1 MAAAGGAGSG
11 RVSSLPEKADSPGM
25 NPHSPGRLPVK
36 GALRLQRRVQHG
48 RFFYSRASD
57 CRRCPLRGDCLSPGR
72 VKKAVVASDDHPAL
86 LRARR
91 QKERRS
97 EEDVRLYRRHRWRLE
112 GFHEEAKSSWHGLAR
127 AVRRGLQ
134 NMRLQA
140 FLTAAALA
148 AVLAALLAPSLGFL
162 VATAMRP
169 GALRSRGAAGLNLN
183 PDRNTVLQQPPACGI
198 DHRRPVIEGRS
209 SRAAHRL
216 WYEAPLARPRSLGR
230 RTGPSSYRTR
240 VGRHHARASS

>member
-1 MAAAGGAGSG
+1 
-11 RVSSLPEKADSPGM
+11 M

-48 RFFYSRASD
+48 RFFYSRDSD
-57 CRRCPLRGDCLSPGR
+57 CRRCPLLGDCLSPGR

-97 EEDVRLYRRHRWRLE
+97 EEDVRLYRRHRWRSE

-140 FLTAAALA
+140 FLTAAAVNLKRLAPAPA

-162 VATAMRP
+162 VATEMRP
-169 GALRSRGAAGLNLN
+169 GALRSRGAAGLDLN
-183 PDRNTVLQQPPACGI
+183 PDRNTVLQQPPRAGLIIEGPLQKGGVVALPTACGTRRRSPGRDRLVGEP
-198 DHRRPVIEGRS
+198 DHQ
-209 SRAAHRL
+209 AT
-216 WYEAPLARPRSLGR
+216 APA
-230 RTGPSSYRTR
+230 
-240 VGRHHARASS
+240 